1 MIGEAWDPGTGEKG
15 LSGLVRLSE
24 LMGLA
29 GLLVLKEPDAPLAT
43 EQEKQR
49 EVKVAGIDSLEHRHI
64 GYCHYT
70 CDYFPAVCYLC
81 FCLCQ
86 YLWMSYSCVVPLI
99 HLVLSKTLSG
109 CAYEPVPSA
118 KKGMRDIY

>member
-1 MIGEAWDPGTGEKG
+1 MQSVFKCSTLHELGQDSGLDLLCTSRLFVESGHGTVPGFELGLAPSWVLTSWAGCLVGEAWDPGTGEKG
-15 LSGLVRLSE
+15 LSGLVRLTE

-64 GYCHYT
+64 
-70 CDYFPAVCYLC
+70 
-81 FCLCQ
+81 
-86 YLWMSYSCVVPLI
+86 
-99 HLVLSKTLSG
+99 
-109 CAYEPVPSA
+109 
-118 KKGMRDIY
+118 